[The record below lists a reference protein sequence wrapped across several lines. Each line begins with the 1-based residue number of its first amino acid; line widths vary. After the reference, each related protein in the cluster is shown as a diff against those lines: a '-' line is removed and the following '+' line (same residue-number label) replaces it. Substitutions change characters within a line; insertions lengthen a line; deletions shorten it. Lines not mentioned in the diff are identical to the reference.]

1 MQHVPGEQNVVAD
14 TLSRPS
20 EAVPT
25 SESTPVAG
33 VKVPSGLLAASQV
46 VGRTGRASPLLVAA
60 ATADGVDLLELA
72 KAQKVLFR
80 CSSSPQQ
87 LFSSPPGFS
96 HMQHHHLL

>member
-33 VKVPSGLLAASQV
+33 VKVPSGSLADF
-46 VGRTGRASPLLVAA
+46 LLVGG
-60 ATADGVDLLELA
+60 TAGPLPV
-72 KAQKVLFR
+72 
-80 CSSSPQQ
+80 S
-87 LFSSPPGFS
+87 
-96 HMQHHHLL
+96 